1 MSAIAAFQ
9 EECINAIATQ
19 VAPIAELTLE
29 QARALISPAPFD
41 KSNKDGGDYLVSVQ
55 RINKFKKLTA
65 SPADT
70 VKAWI
75 SKVRRICGFF
85 FLSVAFLTR
94 RDRSDPT
101 DRFDREDRSA
111 RVAHFDP
118 HSQGAPL

>member
-29 QARALISPAPFD
+29 QARALISLAPFD

-85 FLSVAFLTR
+85 FFLVGHVSHAA
-94 RDRSDPT
+94 RSL
-101 DRFDREDRSA
+101 RSN
-111 RVAHFDP
+111 
-118 HSQGAPL
+118 